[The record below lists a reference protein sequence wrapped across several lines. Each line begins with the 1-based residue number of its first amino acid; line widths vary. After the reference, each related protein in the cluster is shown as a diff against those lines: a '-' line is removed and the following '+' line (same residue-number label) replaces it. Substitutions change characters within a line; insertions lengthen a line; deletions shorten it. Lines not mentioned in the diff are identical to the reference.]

1 MLTRD
6 AFEAL
11 LEACMKSEAGELVPF
26 FLRRSM
32 KEVKEDMLPGFL
44 SLSNMERDELSPPS
58 KVVRVGDSVD
68 NGASA
73 LCRSFDSK

>member
-11 LEACMKSEAGELVPF
+11 LEACMKSEAGDWDPF
-26 FLRRSM
+26 FLRRSI
-32 KEVKEDMLPGFL
+32 KEVKEDMLPGFR
-44 SLSNMERDELSPPS
+44 SLSKMERDAVSSPL

-68 NGASA
+68 SGASA
-73 LCRSFDSK
+73 LCRSFD